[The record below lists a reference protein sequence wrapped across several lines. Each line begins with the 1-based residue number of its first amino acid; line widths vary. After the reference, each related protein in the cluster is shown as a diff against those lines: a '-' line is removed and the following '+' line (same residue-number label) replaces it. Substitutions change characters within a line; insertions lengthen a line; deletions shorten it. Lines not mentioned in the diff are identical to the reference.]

1 MLHFSNFEGHCNHYR
16 GLWTRIEN
24 LIFAFTAVKSD
35 MRNGHFFGQSHK
47 HKKFYLRHQIF
58 FYGNCI
64 TDFTFEKRRI
74 QKKCILT
81 VGHFTKFTTFD
92 TISGPLL
99 RSADFLAHFRMIGL
113 LKNTRLSLVSPN
125 CLEPKSQVL

>member
-1 MLHFSNFEGHCNHYR
+1 MNAALFELRRAMQSLQGALDKNRESDFCVHCSSQKRHEK
-16 GLWTRIEN
+16 W
-24 LIFAFTAVKSD
+24 AFFRPITQTQKILFKASDFFTGTAS
-35 MRNGHFFGQSHK
+35 QISPL
-47 HKKFYLRHQIF
+47 KKREF
-58 FYGNCI
+58 
-64 TDFTFEKRRI
+64 
-74 QKKCILT
+74 KKCILT

-125 CLEPKSQVL
+125 CLEPKSLF